1 MSDAA
6 TPGPPYN
13 DEGRDDAPIA
23 DEAPVSE
30 TVGTGSFFAV
40 GCVVA
45 AVAVILIGVIVGLF
59 LR

>member
-1 MSDAA
+1 MTEA

-13 DEGRDDAPIA
+13 DEERDDAPVA
-23 DEAPVSE
+23 DESVVSE

-45 AVAVILIGVIVGLF
+45 AVAVVVIAIIVALF
-59 LR
+59 FR